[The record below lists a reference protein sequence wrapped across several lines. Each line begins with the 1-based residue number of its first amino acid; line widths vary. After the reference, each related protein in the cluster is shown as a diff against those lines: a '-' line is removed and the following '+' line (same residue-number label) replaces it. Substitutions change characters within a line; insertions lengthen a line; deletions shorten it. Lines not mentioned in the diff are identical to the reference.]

1 MKKMIYAFLLIF
13 IIAIIAV
20 ALYELAPS
28 SKAPSASIN
37 TSAASTSM
45 PQANMQNSSSTMT
58 LADLNAAMLKGAS
71 AKAFEISYSGKE
83 FLLSQEIAF
92 SSNFS
97 KYYNLSRLSSI
108 IISPTGNKITGERIT
123 AANGSTYQ
131 CVLQSNSLQ
140 SNSNNVIISQNPS
153 SANCTLV
160 SKSALNIFLE
170 SFEFTSAPSNT
181 TVKILQNASSSYAG
195 MPCRYLAGV
204 VLSSNPVN
212 FTVCISDQYNLPLSL
227 KAFNASATILQLN
240 ETSISNVSYPG
251 IGNLPI
257 SPHIIH

>member
-131 CVLQSNSLQ
+131 CVLQSNLQ
-140 SNSNNVIISQNPS
+140 SNNVIISQNPS

-181 TVKILQNASSSYAG
+181 TVKILQNASSSYVG